1 MSLAE
6 AGHHRAVEAELKDA
20 IEGLYRVFER
30 YPLRP
35 STEPCLHC
43 HEPGDE
49 KVLHEHLLR
58 ALSAEDLSGF
68 AGEALMVWGTEVDFK
83 HFLPRI
89 MEITVAQDGLDW
101 PDIESIFG
109 RLANAKWRE
118 WPADEREAVEA
129 VLRAFWRSGLG
140 RYPATHDIGSMLT
153 AVASTDGE
161 LAPFLDEWLEQGGEA
176 PLRHLAEFSEMHATL
191 VVTRGRPSNAF
202 WGVEQ
207 RRATE
212 TLRSWLRSGR
222 PRQRLIDGFFSASD
236 GGVEEDL
243 SNAVR
248 VLEALEA
255 LPRAT

>member
-1 MSLAE
+1 M
-6 AGHHRAVEAELKDA
+6 EAELKDA
-20 IEGLYRVFER
+20 IESLYRVFER

-43 HEPGDE
+43 HEPDE
-49 KVLHEHLLR
+49 EGALHEHLLR
-58 ALSAEDLSGF
+58 ELSAEDLSGY

-89 MEITVAQDGLDW
+89 MEITVAQDGLEW

-109 RLANAKWRE
+109 RLAYAKWRE
-118 WPADEREAVEA
+118 WPADEQEAVKD
-129 VLRAFWRSGLG
+129 LLSAFWRSGLG

-153 AVASTDGE
+153 AVASTDAD
-161 LAPFLDEWLEQGGEA
+161 LQPFLDEWLEQQGEA
-176 PLRHLAEFSEMHATL
+176 PLRHLAEFSELHATL

-202 WGVEQ
+202 WGAEQ

-222 PRQRLIDGFFSASD
+222 PRQRLVDGFFSASD
-236 GGVEEDL
+236 GAMEEDV

-248 VLEALEA
+248 VIEALEA
-255 LPRAT
+255 LR

>member
-1 MSLAE
+1 M
-6 AGHHRAVEAELKDA
+6 GDVEAELKDA
-20 IEGLYRVFER
+20 IDGLYRAFER

-43 HEPGDE
+43 HEPHE
-49 KVLHEHLLR
+49 ERVLHEHLLPE
-58 ALSAEDLSGF
+58 LSAEDLSGY

-109 RLANAKWRE
+109 RLAYAKWRE
-118 WPADEREAVEA
+118 WPLDEQKAVEDL
-129 VLRAFWRSGLG
+129 LRAFWRAGLG
-140 RYPATHDIGSMLT
+140 RYPAIHDIGSMIT
-153 AVASTDGE
+153 AVASTDADLE
-161 LAPFLDEWLEQGGEA
+161 PFLDEWLEQQGEA

-207 RRATE
+207 RRASD

-222 PRQRLIDGFFSASD
+222 PRQRLVDGFFSASD